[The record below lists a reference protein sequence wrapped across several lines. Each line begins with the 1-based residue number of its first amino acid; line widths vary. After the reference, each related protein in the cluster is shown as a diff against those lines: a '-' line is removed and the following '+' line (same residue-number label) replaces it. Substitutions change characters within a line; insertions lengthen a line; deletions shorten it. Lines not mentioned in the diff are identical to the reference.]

1 MVRKMAL
8 KNKPQDKGLAGKA
21 KESKIPKSILEQV
34 YRRGAAAWATG
45 HRPGATR
52 EQWAMARVNAYL
64 YLLRNGRPSNP
75 NYTTDNDLLPK
86 GHPRSSK

>member
-1 MVRKMAL
+1 MARKMAL

-52 EQWAMARVNAYL
+52 EQWAMARVNSFITKGKTYSTA
-64 YLLRNGRPSNP
+64 
-75 NYTTDNDLLPK
+75 DADLAK
-86 GHPRSSK
+86 KARSAKKSK

>member
-1 MVRKMAL
+1 MAI

-21 KESKIPKSILEQV
+21 KESKIPKRILEQV

-52 EQWAMARVNAYL
+52 EQWAMARVNSFITKGKTWSTAD
-64 YLLRNGRPSNP
+64 S
-75 NYTTDNDLLPK
+75 DLAKKVKKPTK
-86 GHPRSSK
+86 